1 MQSNNSSRMSKTN
14 RSGSAILLILVVVAI
29 GVILYFIDLS
39 AIFSTLPTSEN
50 PASSHEVLPWE
61 HKEKLLMPGQEP
73 DIGLSQDQ
81 PSIDNGIDIVATVE
95 QSNTARDFIVNIA
108 PDGTVQGGWYA
119 DYNKGKKPRM
129 NYVMSA
135 GFKGNI
141 DPTVIFFDENGEDPT
156 KLFLVA
162 KGEISI
168 LASNLDGGAVHN
180 SIQDIWVS
188 GWVDKEQEAK
198 GEMLLITGK
207 KTYQTFN
214 WKSSYRSKKQKGLF

>member
-1 MQSNNSSRMSKTN
+1 MQSNYSSRMSKTN
-14 RSGSAILLILVVVAI
+14 RSGSALLLILVVVAI
-29 GVILYFIDLS
+29 GAVLYFIDLN
-39 AIFSTLPTSEN
+39 AIFSTLPASEN

-61 HKEKLLMPGQEP
+61 HKEKLLMSGREP

-81 PSIDNGIDIVATVE
+81 PSIDNGIGIIATVE
-95 QSNTARDFIVNIA
+95 QSNTTRDFIVNIA

-119 DYNKGKKPRM
+119 DYNKGRKPRM

-135 GFKGNI
+135 GFNGNI
-141 DPTVIFFDENGEDPT
+141 DPTVIFFDENGEDST
-156 KLFLVA
+156 KLFFVA

-168 LASNLDGGAVHN
+168 LASDLDGGSVHN

-198 GEMLLITGK
+198 GEMLLVTGRK
-207 KTYQTFN
+207 SYQTFN
-214 WKSSYRSKKQKGLF
+214 WESSYRSKKQKGLF